1 MRFILQG
8 QHQITII
15 TFVREV
21 EFITK
26 IRRGACE
33 RNITCGY
40 IQTFSIKNGFSFI
53 RYAVYVDVRLIKRFI
68 DR

>member
-26 IRRGACE
+26 IRGEPAKE
-33 RNITCGY
+33 ILY
-40 IQTFSIKNGFSFI
+40 ADIQTFSIKNGFSFI
-53 RYAVYVDVRLIKRFI
+53 RYAVYVDVRLIKRFV